1 MPKENQEASFQK
13 AWQKN
18 VRVMSWII
26 TSDDPVIWINLRMYE
41 TTKEMCNC
49 LKSMQGQDYEAVKYN
64 IGIEINDCDQ
74 QDKLIQEYYL
84 RLKTLILEYGS
95 IVYARIP
102 KKALSPIH
110 GVHERNMTPLF

>member
-1 MPKENQEASFQK
+1 MGQEPCGDVEGNEQMPKENQEASFQK

-49 LKSMQGQDYEAVKYN
+49 LKSM
-64 IGIEINDCDQ
+64 
-74 QDKLIQEYYL
+74 
-84 RLKTLILEYGS
+84 
-95 IVYARIP
+95 
-102 KKALSPIH
+102 
-110 GVHERNMTPLF
+110 